1 MAYWNRNNGT
11 FAVDPAILVN
21 VGADI
26 NVANRNCNITDEFI
40 TLNNESKFQV
50 PAGLFVARMTDGK
63 ERFLPRA
70 KSRAAVTASSTTTL
84 TLSPYNIFKPGDVL
98 HTVEPYVTLTIT
110 TVSAAQTVT
119 VTEAGVTATATAT
132 TTNTTTTAQE
142 VVAAINS
149 TPLLNEKVY
158 ALNAANVVYIYAK
171 DGVSLYT
178 LTTGGTVT
186 SAALGNSGV
195 MAHNNTAVGTILSI
209 NHLTGVATLSAAA
222 TVTVPIGANLGV
234 RGIQEIEGLHIH
246 AVDFTVIKSHPL
258 SLYAHSV
265 GVRTQL
271 LPYFDFTLIRRFPN
285 ISFGTV
291 F

>member
-1 MAYWNRNNGT
+1 MAYWSRNNGS

-26 NVANRNCNITDEFI
+26 NVANRNSLVTSDYIS
-40 TLNNESKFQV
+40 LNNEAKSEV
-50 PAGLFVARMTDGK
+50 PAGLFVATMTNGVD
-63 ERFLPRA
+63 RFLPRC
-70 KSRAAVTASSTTTL
+70 KTKTAVTASSTTTV
-84 TLSPYNIFKPGDVL
+84 TLSPYNIFVPGDIL

-119 VTEAGVTATATAT
+119 VTLEGVIATATAT
-132 TTNTTTTAQE
+132 TNNTTTTASE
-142 VVAAINS
+142 VVNAINS
-149 TPLLNEKVY
+149 TPIIKDRVY

-171 DGVSLYT
+171 NGISLYT

-186 SAALGNSGV
+186 SAALSNSGV
-195 MAHNNTAVGTILSI
+195 MAHNNTAIGTIQSI
-209 NHLTGVATLSAAA
+209 AYATGIATLTAAA
-222 TVTVPIGANLGV
+222 TATVPVGANLGV
-234 RGIQEIEGLHIH
+234 RGISEIKGLHIH
-246 AVDFTVIKSHPL
+246 AVDFTVIKSQAL

-271 LPYFDFTLIRRFPN
+271 LPYFDHTLITALPKLT
-285 ISFGTV
+285 FGTI